1 MLDEDRVAHG
11 GTLPSAGDRGSGRDN
26 GRVGFNPFR
35 VQRRRTSDYV
45 IVAAAAVVILALVIW
60 AAW

>member
-1 MLDEDRVAHG
+1 VLDEDRASHG
-11 GTLPSAGDRGSGRDN
+11 GTLPSAGTGGSGRDN
-26 GRVGFNPFR
+26 GDVGFNPFR
-35 VQRRRTSDYV
+35 VQRRRASDYV